1 MSEEDKSQKTEE
13 PTQKKLEDAQK
24 KGDVARS
31 QEIRHLAMLAGGGL
45 AIAIFA
51 GQIGVQVSNNLSVYL
66 AKAGQIPADAPN
78 LALVGRDVVTGLLG
92 WLGLPLLL
100 LVVAA
105 LTGSVLQAKPIL
117 TTEKI
122 KPKFSKI
129 SLTKGFGR
137 LFSSQSVMEF
147 TKGLLKLAIVA
158 TVVILVVWPDR
169 DRLDTLMTYAPADML
184 DYVKVAALKM
194 FGGAIAIMGLIAA
207 ADFLYQRSEFLKKQR
222 MSRQE
227 IKDEHKQTDGDPQVK
242 ARIQRIRME
251 RARGRMMAAVP
262 QATLVIANP
271 THFAVAL
278 KYEHQEMNAPVCVAK
293 GVDEV
298 ALRIRSVAEENGV
311 PVVEN
316 PPLARALHAAVE
328 LEQEIT
334 PEHYQAVAEVI
345 GYVMGLRK

>member
-1 MSEEDKSQKTEE
+1 
-13 PTQKKLEDAQK
+13 
-24 KGDVARS
+24 
-31 QEIRHLAMLAGGGL
+31 
-45 AIAIFA
+45 
-51 GQIGVQVSNNLSVYL
+51 
-66 AKAGQIPADAPN
+66 
-78 LALVGRDVVTGLLG
+78 
-92 WLGLPLLL
+92 
-100 LVVAA
+100 
-105 LTGSVLQAKPIL
+105 
-117 TTEKI
+117 
-122 KPKFSKI
+122 
-129 SLTKGFGR
+129 
-137 LFSSQSVMEF
+137 
-147 TKGLLKLAIVA
+147 
-158 TVVILVVWPDR
+158 
-169 DRLDTLMTYAPADML
+169 RLDTLMTYAPADML

-262 QATLVIANP
+262 EATLVIANP

-316 PPLARALHAAVE
+316 PPLARALHASVE

>member
-66 AKAGQIPADAPN
+66 ANAGQIPADAPN
-78 LALVGRDVVTGLLG
+78 LALVGRDVVTGLLS

-105 LTGSVLQAKPIL
+105 LAGSILQAKPVL

-169 DRLDTLMTYAPADML
+169 
-184 DYVKVAALKM
+184 
-194 FGGAIAIMGLIAA
+194 
-207 ADFLYQRSEFLKKQR
+207 
-222 MSRQE
+222 E
-227 IKDEHKQTDGDPQVK
+227 IG
-242 ARIQRIRME
+242 
-251 RARGRMMAAVP
+251 RAHV
-262 QATLVIANP
+262 
-271 THFAVAL
+271 
-278 KYEHQEMNAPVCVAK
+278 
-293 GVDEV
+293 
-298 ALRIRSVAEENGV
+298 
-311 PVVEN
+311 
-316 PPLARALHAAVE
+316 
-328 LEQEIT
+328 
-334 PEHYQAVAEVI
+334 
-345 GYVMGLRK
+345 